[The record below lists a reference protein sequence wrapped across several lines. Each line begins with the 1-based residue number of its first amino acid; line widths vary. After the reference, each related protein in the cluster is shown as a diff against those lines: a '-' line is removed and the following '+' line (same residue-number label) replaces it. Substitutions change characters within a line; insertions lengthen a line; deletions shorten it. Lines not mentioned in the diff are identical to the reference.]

1 MNRLQ
6 FAHLPL
12 RTKLVAASALTAS
25 IALLIAALTQGISSY
40 LFSHNEAYEHL
51 HAVARVIA
59 GRSTAAIQSQ
69 DFGQAEALV
78 SALRVEPNVEEALL
92 IDSQK
97 RVLMHYAGSKTLL
110 MTNTPG
116 ELTDHPEMAAGSHP
130 EQHAPASLRW
140 PDRTA
145 PGLSHHRPGQASSAI
160 CTCAPISRS
169 CRKRCW
175 CSSPSCS
182 AAR

>member
-1 MNRLQ
+1 MKRLQ

-25 IALLIAALTQGISSY
+25 IALLIAALTQGVTSY
-40 LFSHNEAYEHL
+40 FYSHSEAYEHL

-92 IDSQK
+92 IDSQN

-110 MTNTPG
+110 ISSKPG
-116 ELTDHPEMAAGSHP
+116 DLTRGPAMAAGRHQ
-130 EQHAPASLRW
+130 ERRAPASF
-140 PDRTA
+140 
-145 PGLSHHRPGQASSAI
+145 
-160 CTCAPISRS
+160 
-169 CRKRCW
+169 
-175 CSSPSCS
+175 
-182 AAR
+182 